1 MGPEGKGACH
11 AWICQCDFFLRRTDV
26 RFFRCAQCSRKR
38 CGIPRT
44 RSRGSAW
51 AKAWAKAWASSTH
64 PARRAGPAKRSGPA
78 KLPGYGQHSRTG
90 GRPARR
96 HRPICR
102 SRPGRNPRP
111 GSSCTTSLST
121 TSRCYRHCG
130 RPGTVALWGHDAL
143 FVHWR
148 SACPG
153 YSCGFFHHSCCSGS
167 QCLCHARFGCCAR
180 V

>member
-44 RSRGSAW
+44 CGRCNAW
-51 AKAWAKAWASSTH
+51 SKAWASSACAASPAN
-64 PARRAGPAKRSGPA
+64 PARRSGSAKHSG
-78 KLPGYGQHSRTG
+78 YVQRRRTG

-96 HRPICR
+96 RGPKR
-102 SRPGRNPRP
+102 SPRP
-111 GSSCTTSLST
+111 GSSCTTS
-121 TSRCYRHCG
+121 RCGKRG
-130 RPGTVALWGHDAL
+130 GWPSAVALWGHDAL
-143 FVHWR
+143 FFHWR

-153 YSCGFFHHSCCSGS
+153 HCGGFFHGSCCSGS
-167 QCLCHARFGCCAR
+167 QCRCHARFGCCAR

>member
-26 RFFRCAQCSRKR
+26 RFFRCAQCGRKR

-44 RSRGSAW
+44 RNRS
-51 AKAWAKAWASSTH
+51 KAWASAAS

-78 KLPGYGQHSRTG
+78 KLPGHAQRRPTG

-96 HRPICR
+96 QRPICCSR
-102 SRPGRNPRP
+102 SGHNPWP

-121 TSRCYRHCG
+121 TSRCYRHYG
-130 RPGTVALWGHDAL
+130 WPNTVALWGHDAL
-143 FVHWR
+143 FFHWR

-153 YSCGFFHHSCCSGS
+153 HCGGFFHHSCSGS
-167 QCLCHARFGCCAR
+167 QCRCHARFGDCTAASAQL
-180 V
+180 